1 MTGAAFDVRAFGALG
16 DGAALDTDA
25 VNAAIVAAHAAGG
38 GEVLLPAGRYLSFSI
53 RLLSGVTLRLEDGC
67 VLEAADPARH
77 AGAYDPAEPNPFDL
91 YQDFGHSHWRN
102 SLIWGEDVEDVA
114 IVGPGR
120 IDGLGLTREGPGSRW
135 SRQAG
140 EFPLSMANLSAEEM
154 AILSPGLEAM
164 VGQGNKAI
172 ALKNARRVTLDGFTV
187 FRGGHFAVLATGC
200 DDLTITGLSIDT
212 NRDGIDIDACRDV
225 RIEGCRV
232 NTPNDDAI
240 VLKSSLA
247 LGVVRATERVE
258 IAGCQV
264 SGHDL
269 GTMLDGTLGRTQQL
283 APDQDRVTG
292 RIKLGTESN
301 GDFRHITIRDC
312 VFNRSRGLAL
322 ETVDGGVIEDVSIRN
337 IVMREVTT
345 APLFL
350 RLGHRGRGPNGTGRG
365 AIRRVEVRNLTAWDI
380 HPDYA
385 ATLAGLPGDPIEDVS
400 LTDICLVYRGGG
412 DAALAARR
420 PDDLAQA
427 YPEPSMFGPT
437 PAYGLWVRHVDGL
450 RISNVRIETL
460 QPDQRPPI
468 LLQSARGARLTGL
481 ELAWV
486 EGAGPIVA
494 ESVAGL
500 VADPPR
506 RVGPVVAAGR
516 VPEVLRR

>member
-1 MTGAAFDVRAFGALG
+1 MNEAALDVRAFGARG

-25 VNAAIVAAHAAGG
+25 INRAIVAAHAAGG
-38 GEVLLPAGRYLSFSI
+38 GVVALPAGRYLAFSI
-53 RLLSGVTLRLEDGC
+53 RLLSGVTLRLEEGC

-77 AGAYDPAEPNPFDL
+77 AGTYDPAEPNPFDL

-140 EFPLSMANLSAEEM
+140 EFPLSMAQLSPEAM

-164 VGQGNKAI
+164 AGQGNKAI
-172 ALKNARRVTLDGFTV
+172 ALKAARRVRLDGFTV

-200 DDLTITGLSIDT
+200 DDLAITNLLIDT

-225 RIEGCRV
+225 RVADCRV

-247 LGVVRATERVE
+247 LGVVRSTERVE
-258 IAGCQV
+258 ITRCQV
-264 SGHDL
+264 SGFDL
-269 GTMLDGTLGRTQQL
+269 GTLLDGTLGRIQQL

-301 GDFRHITIRDC
+301 GDFRHITISDC
-312 VFNRSRGLAL
+312 LFNRSRGLAL
-322 ETVDGGVIEDVSIRN
+322 ETVDGGVIEDVTIRN

-350 RLGHRGRGPNGTGRG
+350 RLGDRRRGPDGTGRG
-365 AIRRVEVRNLTAWDI
+365 AMRRISVRNLTAWDI
-380 HPDYA
+380 LPDYA
-385 ATLAGLPGDPIEDVS
+385 AIIAGLPGAPIDDVR
-400 LTDICLVYRGGG
+400 LADIRLVYRGGG
-412 DAALAARR
+412 EAALAARR
-420 PDDLAQA
+420 PDDLADA

-437 PAYGLWVRHVDGL
+437 PAYGLWARHVDGL
-450 RISNVRIETL
+450 RLDNVRIETL
-460 QPDQRPPI
+460 TPDQRPPI
-468 LLQSARGARLTGL
+468 LLQSARGARLAGL
-481 ELAWV
+481 DLAWV
-486 EGAGPIVA
+486 EGVDPIVA
-494 ESVAGL
+494 ESVTAL

-506 RVGPVVAAGR
+506 RVGPLAAAGR
-516 VPEVLRR
+516 APAVLRR

>member
-1 MTGAAFDVRAFGALG
+1 MTRGALDVRAFGALG
-16 DGAALDTDA
+16 DGAGLDTDA
-25 VNAAIVAAHAAGG
+25 INAAIVAAHAAGG
-38 GEVLLPAGRYLSFSI
+38 GEVVLSAGRYLSFSI
-53 RLLSGVTLRLEDGC
+53 RLLSGVTLRMEDGC

-77 AGAYDPAEPNPFDL
+77 AGVYDPAEPNPFDL

-102 SLIWGEDVEDVA
+102 SLIWGDGVEDVA
-114 IVGPGR
+114 IFGPGR

-140 EFPLSMANLSAEEM
+140 EFPLSMAHLSPEEM
-154 AILSPGLEAM
+154 AILSPGIEAM
-164 VGQGNKAI
+164 AGRGNKAI

-212 NRDGIDIDACRDV
+212 NRDGIDIDCCHDV
-225 RIEGCRV
+225 RIADCQV

-247 LGVVRATERVE
+247 LGVARTTERVE
-258 IAGCQV
+258 ISGCQV

-292 RIKLGTESN
+292 RIKIGTESN
-301 GDFRHITIRDC
+301 GGFRHITISDC

-322 ETVDGGVIEDVSIRN
+322 ETVDGGVIEDVTIRN

-350 RLGHRGRGPNGTGRG
+350 RLGHRGRGPDGTGRG
-365 AIRRVEVRNLTAWDI
+365 AIRRIEVRNLTAWDI
-380 HPDYA
+380 LPDYA
-385 ATLAGLPGDPIEDVS
+385 ATIAGLEGDPIEDVT
-400 LTDICLVYRGGG
+400 LTDICLVYAGGG
-412 DAALAARR
+412 ERALAALS
-420 PDDLAQA
+420 PPELIDA

-437 PAYGLWVRHVDGL
+437 PAYGLWARHVEGL
-450 RISNVRIETL
+450 RLTNVRIETL
-460 QPDQRPPI
+460 KPDHRPPI
-468 LLQSARGARLTGL
+468 LLQSVRGARLDKL
-481 ELAWV
+481 ELAWAD
-486 EGAGPIVA
+486 GAGPIVS
-494 ESVAGL
+494 EDVSGL
-500 VADPPR
+500 AANPPR
-506 RVGPVVAAGR
+506 RVGLVTSR
-516 VPEVLRR
+516 